1 MKALN
6 FQELLTDIVDIAR
19 FAPSVHNT
27 QPWLISSEE
36 QSITINLNHEHVL
49 KEGDPTGR
57 QTTISMGIF
66 AEALIIAASKY
77 NFVEDG
83 ISFHTESF
91 TIRFEE
97 ATKKNDDKTKLIRYL
112 KSRCTDRSVYQ
123 KVKLS
128 SEIVDKIREADHT
141 RGLSVHVLTK
151 ASDISEI
158 AMFTAKGIKL
168 ALSNPNFRKE
178 LSNYLVVQWSKR
190 KRGISVKSLYI
201 NPILASFEPLLMR
214 LGIGLQLEVN
224 LEKKRWE
231 SASGI
236 VIICADGD
244 LTKYWFDTGRA
255 YLNIC
260 LAIESLGLSQAT
272 SAAIVEATNYHDDIE
287 ELIGTNQRI
296 LSVIR
301 IGKGVEKRNHSPR
314 LESLDMLT
322 LN

>member
-1 MKALN
+1 MKLLN
-6 FQELLTDIVDIAR
+6 FQELLNDIVDIAR

-27 QPWLISSEE
+27 QPWLISSEK
-36 QSITINLNHEHVL
+36 QSITVTLDAEHVL
-49 KEGDPTGR
+49 KDGDPTGR

-77 NFVEDG
+77 NLVEEK
-83 ISFHTESF
+83 ISFNRESF
-91 TIRFEE
+91 TIRFKES
-97 ATKKNDDKTKLIRYL
+97 TKKNDDKTKSIRYL
-112 KSRCTDRSVYQ
+112 KSRCTDRSIYQ
-123 KVKLS
+123 KIKLS
-128 SEIVDKIREADHT
+128 TEVIDKISHAAHIN
-141 RGLSVHVLTK
+141 GSSVHVLTRD
-151 ASDISEI
+151 SDISEI
-158 AMFTAKGIKL
+158 ATFTAKGIKL

-214 LGIGLQLEVN
+214 LGIGLPLEVN

-236 VIICADGD
+236 VILCADGD
-244 LTKYWFDTGRA
+244 LAKYWFDTGRA

-260 LAIESLGLSQAT
+260 LSIESHGLSQAT
-272 SAAIVEATNYHDDIE
+272 SAAIVEAADYHEDIE
-287 ELIGTNQRI
+287 KLIGTNQRI

-314 LESLDMLT
+314 LESSDMIT